1 MSNLRAFAHTVPS
14 TWNMTSPLPH
24 ILTVSSLLSFRSLVE
39 HHLFGKTTLPLPAHC
54 HPFRFLSFSSWHSVL
69 PAQYIDLQTC
79 FTVCLTPEIRDPAY
93 FTPCLA
99 QCWHAV
105 GPSYLEGVSTVNW
118 HNARVPGPGI
128 CSQMDEG
135 PSWSILR
142 TPSCPC
148 LSQASLFWYRLYPT
162 FSGSLPR
169 AEKASLLSPL
179 FASQGLWM
187 TPDPCQVPR
196 ELGKSRQMRGV
207 WWAWGPRAPITSSQ
221 LHDNFAP
228 GPPGQPLSP
237 ICFIIL
243 IECSKIDFF
252 FL

>member
-1 MSNLRAFAHTVPS
+1 
-14 TWNMTSPLPH
+14 
-24 ILTVSSLLSFRSLVE
+24 
-39 HHLFGKTTLPLPAHC
+39 
-54 HPFRFLSFSSWHSVL
+54 
-69 PAQYIDLQTC
+69 
-79 FTVCLTPEIRDPAY
+79 
-93 FTPCLA
+93 
-99 QCWHAV
+99 
-105 GPSYLEGVSTVNW
+105 
-118 HNARVPGPGI
+118 
-128 CSQMDEG
+128 MDEG

-148 LSQASLFWYRLYPT
+148 LSQASLFWYRLYLT

-187 TPDPCQVPR
+187 TPGPCQVPR

-221 LHDNFAP
+221 LHDNFPP

-237 ICFIIL
+237 NCFIIL

-252 FL
+252 FPKENNSYIFGQFFFFLCDTCSLQNSGNPPKYDNNV